1 MKKIMVLFISLLVLS
16 IVVSVIMIPKYIDQS
31 FRQNPL
37 PVLNRVPDFS
47 LINSSTDEVTL
58 YHLKDKI
65 WIVNFIF
72 TTCAGPCPIMSRQM
86 ASLHR
91 SYKLEDN
98 VRLVSIS
105 VDPEYDTPPV
115 MAEYAARYGAD
126 TDHWYFLTG
135 LRENIHALAVRGFKI
150 GSIEE
155 PVFHS
160 TKFVLIDKQARIRGY
175 YEGTDEDEVE
185 ILFQDVASLL
195 REQPS

>member
-1 MKKIMVLFISLLVLS
+1 MKKIIVLFISLLVLS
-16 IVVSVIMIPKYIDQS
+16 IVVSVIMIPEYIDQS

-47 LINSSTDEVTL
+47 LINSNTDEVTL

-115 MAEYAARYGAD
+115 MTKYAARYGAD
-126 TDHWYFLTG
+126 TDYWYFLTG

-175 YEGTDEDEVE
+175 YEGTDENEVE

>member
-1 MKKIMVLFISLLVLS
+1 MKKIIVLFIALLVLS
-16 IVVSVIMIPKYIDQS
+16 VIVSIIMIPGYIDQS
-31 FRQNPL
+31 SRQNPL
-37 PVLNRVPDFS
+37 PVLGKVPEFS
-47 LINSSTDEVTL
+47 LINSSTEEVTL
-58 YHLKDKI
+58 HHLKEKI

-72 TTCAGPCPIMSRQM
+72 TTCAGPCPVMSKQM

-105 VDPEYDTPPV
+105 VNPEYDSPPV

-126 TDHWYFLTG
+126 TDYWYFLTG
-135 LRENIHALAVRGFKI
+135 LRENIHALAVKGFKI

-160 TKFVLIDKQARIRGY
+160 TKFVLIDRQARIRGY
-175 YEGTDEDEVE
+175 YEGTDKNEVE
-185 ILFQDVASLL
+185 ILSQDVASLL
-195 REQPS
+195 REQSS